1 MKARY
6 FWTALLPL
14 LLAAPPAAI
23 SQERD
28 DAREQRVREAER
40 QLEEARRALEQA
52 IRQLRLQ
59 EDDARRSLE
68 RAIRQL
74 RETERQL
81 AREQFRGEFRDFV
94 VLPGDQARRALVRV
108 FGDDRARM
116 GVILESDDDPTTDSV
131 GARLQAVTPGGPADE
146 AGLRA
151 GDIVIRVDGE
161 SLGRTTRVGER
172 PGEKLARIV
181 REHQEGDTLA
191 IRYRRDAR
199 TGDAK
204 VALRRLGP
212 SAYGFEWTG
221 DSTLVRFDTSR
232 LPRLHVDDM
241 RLHPGMGVGP
251 LHIRMPARWL
261 DMELVTLN
269 DELGSYFG
277 TTKGLLVVR
286 APSESSLNL
295 QSGDVI
301 QSIDGRD
308 PTSPSHALRIMRSYE
323 PGESMRIEIMR
334 NKRRTTVTATVPE
347 RE

>member
-6 FWTALLPL
+6 FVTALVPL
-14 LLAAPPAAI
+14 VLGAPLVAV

-28 DAREQRVREAER
+28 TAREERVREAER

-52 IRQLRLQ
+52 IQQLRLH
-59 EDDARRSLE
+59 EDDARRSVE

-74 RETERQL
+74 RGTERQL
-81 AREQFRGEFRDFV
+81 AREQFPGEFRDIV
-94 VLPGDQARRALVRV
+94 VLPGDRAGRALVRV

-131 GARLQAVTPGGPADE
+131 GASLQAVTPGGPADE

-151 GDIVIRVDGE
+151 GDVVVRVDGE
-161 SLGRTTRVGER
+161 SLGRTDRVGER

-181 REHQEGDTLA
+181 RQHEEGDTLA
-191 IRYRRDAR
+191 IEYRRSAQTR
-199 TGDAK
+199 NAK
-204 VALRRLGP
+204 VVLRRLGP
-212 SAYGFEWTG
+212 NASGFGWTG
-221 DSTLVRFDTSR
+221 DSTEFRFDTSR
-232 LPRLHVDDM
+232 LPRFRVDDLEIDP
-241 RLHPGMGVGP
+241 RMGVGP
-251 LHIRMPARWL
+251 LHILMPARWL

-277 TTKGLLVVR
+277 TTEGLLVVR

-295 QSGDVI
+295 RSGDVI
-301 QSIDGRD
+301 LSVDGRD